1 VENIR
6 FAFILTSVIF
16 CIGLFGCS
24 SSEESFDD
32 EYVTDYQE
40 TDAEQ
45 SIDTAEISA
54 PETRQQPVSVPS
66 NRRFNVQADTLTVQS
81 KKKEIPKTSPLTV
94 KNSVPQKY
102 YSVQIG
108 AYRLKSNTDRNYT
121 LSLKRFQ
128 QPVIRFYEKGI
139 KMERVCVGHFS
150 SLKMAQEFL
159 KKIQK
164 QYPADYTEAWVAEL
178 KQ

>member
-6 FAFILTSVIF
+6 FALILFSAF
-16 CIGLFGCS
+16 CCIGLFGCS
-24 SSEESFDD
+24 SSEESYDD
-32 EYVTDYQE
+32 QYVTDYQE
-40 TDAEQ
+40 TESEQ
-45 SIDTAEISA
+45 DIDTAETSA
-54 PETRQQPVSVPS
+54 PETSQQPVSVSS

-81 KKKEIPKTSPLTV
+81 KKKEKLNTPPLTV
-94 KNSVPQKY
+94 KNSAPQTY

-108 AYRLKSNTDRNYT
+108 AYRLKSNTDRNYM

-128 QPVIRFYEKGI
+128 LPVIRFYEKGI

-150 SLKMAQEFL
+150 SLKMAQAFL

-164 QYPADYTEAWVAEL
+164 QYPADYAEAWVAEL

>member
-1 VENIR
+1 MENIR
-6 FAFILTSVIF
+6 FALILFSAF
-16 CIGLFGCS
+16 CCIGLFGCS
-24 SSEESFDD
+24 SSGESYDD

-40 TDAEQ
+40 TDAELN
-45 SIDTAEISA
+45 SNTAETSA
-54 PETRQQPVSVPS
+54 PEKKQQVSVPP

-81 KKKEIPKTSPLTV
+81 KKKETLKTPPLTV
-94 KNSVPQKY
+94 KSSAPQKY

-108 AYRLKSNTDRNYT
+108 AYRLKSNTDRNYA

-150 SLKMAQEFL
+150 SLKMAQAFL
-159 KKIQK
+159 NKIQK
-164 QYPADYTEAWVAEL
+164 QYPADYAEAWVAEL